1 MTPRQFAAIRKR
13 LGLSLYAMGQALGYE
28 GNRNTVQV
36 AVKRYENGDREL
48 PPWIARLAE
57 MYDAHGVP
65 EKYLPRD

>member
-13 LGLSLYAMGQALGYE
+13 LGLSAYAMGKALGYE
-28 GNRNTVQV
+28 GNRNTLQV
-36 AVKRYENGDREL
+36 GIRKYESGEREL

-65 EKYLPRD
+65 GKYLPDA